1 MADPIHNLV
10 EQSKQPISALNFN
23 FSLPQIGN
31 QIFVALDVTDDT
43 QMLAMRITLA
53 PDMMRAL
60 AQSALKAVAAAEKT
74 LVKPQSSLLS

>member
-10 EQSKQPISALNFN
+10 EQSKQPIPALNFN

-31 QIFVALDVTDDT
+31 QICVSVDITDDT
-43 QMLAMRITLA
+43 QMLAMRITLT
-53 PDMMRAL
+53 PDMMRGL
-60 AQSALKAVAAAEKT
+60 AQSMLKAVANAEKT